1 MDVDHDPIKTESA
14 WRGAADRTVC
24 GVRQLALFADL
35 NEHDFGLIHASI
47 DELEYPVGASL
58 FTEGSAA
65 KGVLTVRQSW

>member
-1 MDVDHDPIKTESA
+1 M
-14 WRGAADRTVC
+14 
-24 GVRQLALFADL
+24 ALFADL

-65 KGVLTVRQSW
+65 KGVLTLRQGW